1 MDFFEEHK
9 KQIMLAITAILL
21 VVILITY
28 GKKKNATIIE
38 SALGFV
44 LTPVQELTTD
54 IGNWVGSKIDWIRD
68 KDNLATENEQLKEQ
82 IALLETENKRLR
94 RYGIENQRL
103 SELLKISQKYAN
115 YHTVGTKII
124 AKDPGNWY
132 DIFLIDKGKKDHLE
146 ANMVLTASNGL
157 VGKIIETGETYSK
170 AQSILDSRSSVPA
183 MSLRTEDLGVVKGE
197 YSLMNHGLCRMEYI
211 DSEAEIIE
219 GDEIVT
225 SNLSDVYPSGI
236 TIGRVKEI
244 KTEANG
250 LTKYAIIEP
259 YVDFKHL
266 DTLLVIG
273 DIPEAETPVETP
285 AEPQTETTTEPQT
298 GTPEVEQ

>member
-1 MDFFEEHK
+1 MEFFEEHK
-9 KQIMLAITAILL
+9 KQIMLATIAILI
-21 VVILITY
+21 VVICITY
-28 GKKKNATIIE
+28 GRKTKATFVE

-44 LTPVQELTTD
+44 ITPVQELTTNV
-54 IGNWVGSKIDWIRD
+54 GNWFGSKIDWVRN
-68 KDNLATENEQLKEQ
+68 KDNLAAENEQLKEQ

-94 RYGIENQRL
+94 RYGTENQRL
-103 SELLKISQKYAN
+103 SELLKISQKYADYN
-115 YHTVGTKII
+115 TTGTQII

-132 DIFLIDKGKKDHLE
+132 DVFLIDKGRSDGLE
-146 ANMVLTASNGL
+146 ANMVLTSSNGL
-157 VGKIIETGETYSK
+157 VGKIIESGETYSK
-170 AQSILDSRSSVPA
+170 ALSILDSRSSVPA

-197 YSLMNHGLCRMEYI
+197 YSLMNNGLCRMEYI
-211 DSEAEIIE
+211 DSEAEIME

-225 SNLSDVYPSGI
+225 SHLSDVYPPGI

-244 KTEANG
+244 KTDANG

-273 DIPEAETPVETP
+273 DVLQQNTQEET
-285 AEPQTETTTEPQT
+285 Q
-298 GTPEVEQ
+298 

>member
-1 MDFFEEHK
+1 MEFFEEHK
-9 KQIMLAITAILL
+9 KQIMLATIAILI
-21 VVILITY
+21 VVIFITY
-28 GKKKNATIIE
+28 GRKTKATFVE

-44 LTPVQELTTD
+44 ITPVQELTTNV
-54 IGNWVGSKIDWIRD
+54 GNWFGSKIDWVRN

-94 RYGIENQRL
+94 RYGTENQRL
-103 SELLKISQKYAN
+103 SELLKISQKYADYN
-115 YHTVGTKII
+115 TTGTQII

-132 DIFLIDKGKKDHLE
+132 DVFLIDKGRSDGLE
-146 ANMVLTASNGL
+146 ANMVLTSSNGL
-157 VGKIIETGETYSK
+157 VGKIIESGETYSK
-170 AQSILDSRSSVPA
+170 ALSILDSRSSVPA

-197 YSLMNHGLCRMEYI
+197 YSLMNNGLCRMEYI
-211 DSEAEIIE
+211 DSEAEIME

-225 SNLSDVYPSGI
+225 SHLSDVYPPGI

-244 KTEANG
+244 KTDANG

-273 DIPEAETPVETP
+273 DVLQQNTQEET
-285 AEPQTETTTEPQT
+285 Q
-298 GTPEVEQ
+298 

>member
-28 GKKKNATIIE
+28 GKKTNATIIE
-38 SALGFV
+38 STLGFV
-44 LTPVQELTTD
+44 LTPIQELTTD

-68 KDNLATENEQLKEQ
+68 KDNLATENKQLKEQ

-115 YHTVGTKII
+115 HSTIGTKII

-132 DIFLIDKGKKDHLE
+132 DIFLIDKGKQDHLE

-197 YSLMNHGLCRMEYI
+197 YSLMNNGLCRMEYI

-225 SNLSDVYPSGI
+225 SNLSDVYPPGI

-244 KTEANG
+244 RTEANG

-266 DTLLVIG
+266 DTLLIIG
-273 DIPEAETPVETP
+273 DIPEETP
-285 AEPQTETTTEPQT
+285 TEPQPEAPLQPET
-298 GTPEVEQ
+298 SEVEQ

>member
-1 MDFFEEHK
+1 MEFFEEHK
-9 KQIMLAITAILL
+9 KQIMLATIAILI
-21 VVILITY
+21 VVIFITY
-28 GKKKNATIIE
+28 GRKTKATFVE

-44 LTPVQELTTD
+44 ITPVQELTTNV
-54 IGNWVGSKIDWIRD
+54 GNWFGSKIDWVRN

-82 IALLETENKRLR
+82 IALLEAENKRLR
-94 RYGIENQRL
+94 KYGTENQRL
-103 SELLKISQKYAN
+103 SELLKISQKYAD
-115 YHTVGTKII
+115 YHTTGTQII

-132 DIFLIDKGKKDHLE
+132 DIFLIDKGKQDHLE

-197 YSLMNHGLCRMEYI
+197 YSLMNSGLCRMEYI
-211 DSEAEIIE
+211 DSEAEIME

-225 SNLSDVYPSGI
+225 SHLSDVYPPGI
-236 TIGRVKEI
+236 AIGRVKEI
-244 KTEANG
+244 RTEANG

-273 DIPEAETPVETP
+273 DILQQNTQEEA
-285 AEPQTETTTEPQT
+285 Q
-298 GTPEVEQ
+298 

>member
-1 MDFFEEHK
+1 
-9 KQIMLAITAILL
+9 
-21 VVILITY
+21 
-28 GKKKNATIIE
+28 
-38 SALGFV
+38 
-44 LTPVQELTTD
+44 
-54 IGNWVGSKIDWIRD
+54 
-68 KDNLATENEQLKEQ
+68 
-82 IALLETENKRLR
+82 
-94 RYGIENQRL
+94 
-103 SELLKISQKYAN
+103 
-115 YHTVGTKII
+115 
-124 AKDPGNWY
+124 
-132 DIFLIDKGKKDHLE
+132 
-146 ANMVLTASNGL
+146 MVLTASNGL

>member
-1 MDFFEEHK
+1 MEFFEEHK
-9 KQIMLAITAILL
+9 KQIMLATIAILI
-21 VVILITY
+21 VVIFITY
-28 GKKKNATIIE
+28 GRKTKATFVE

-44 LTPVQELTTD
+44 ITHVQELTTNV
-54 IGNWVGSKIDWIRD
+54 GNWFGSKIDWVRN
-68 KDNLATENEQLKEQ
+68 KDNLAAENEQLKEQ

-94 RYGIENQRL
+94 RYGTENQRL
-103 SELLKISQKYAN
+103 SELLKISQKYADYN
-115 YHTVGTKII
+115 TTGTQII

-132 DIFLIDKGKKDHLE
+132 DVFLIDKGRSDGLE
-146 ANMVLTASNGL
+146 ANMVLTSSNGL
-157 VGKIIETGETYSK
+157 VGKIIESGETYSK
-170 AQSILDSRSSVPA
+170 ALSILDSRSSVPA

-197 YSLMNHGLCRMEYI
+197 YSLMNNGLCRMEYI
-211 DSEAEIIE
+211 DSEAEIME

-225 SNLSDVYPSGI
+225 SHLSDVYPPGI

-244 KTEANG
+244 KTDANG

-273 DIPEAETPVETP
+273 DVLQQNTQEET
-285 AEPQTETTTEPQT
+285 Q
-298 GTPEVEQ
+298 